1 MKEPEIVLR
10 PSQWLN
16 AGWILFGLVGI
27 PFVVP
32 PLIAIYKVIET
43 HCHRYDFYEDHILES
58 YGVFSVIRREVHYF
72 RVKSMLIDEPFL
84 YRLVD
89 LSSVHIKT
97 SDQFNQEFTLK
108 AIPVV
113 GRTLVD
119 DLKAVVKAER
129 KHHNVREFDMYDL

>member
-1 MKEPEIVLR
+1 MREPELTLR

-32 PLIAIYKVIET
+32 PLIAIYKMIET

-58 YGVFSVIRREVHYF
+58 KGVFSVTRNEIHYF
-72 RVKSMLIDEPFL
+72 RVKSIQIDEPFL
-84 YRLVD
+84 YRLVS
-89 LSSVHIKT
+89 LSNIHIKT
-97 SDQFNQEFTLK
+97 SDQYTMEFTLQ
-108 AIPVV
+108 ALPV